1 MKRDLLQVYFILGSN
16 NTEEDPLYVLEE
28 ALKGGITLFQFRE
41 KGRGAL
47 EGVAKKQLAI
57 QMKELCHQ
65 YRVPFLV
72 NDDVPLALGVEADG
86 VHVGQDDMSI
96 HEVRKMVP
104 SNWLVG
110 VSSTNAEEAI
120 QAKKDGADYIGVGP
134 INSTNTKTD
143 AKQPIGAEGLQE
155 IRERVGDLPIVA
167 IGGIRLGHV
176 IRLVQ
181 SGADGVSVISA
192 ISQSVNPQTTAGAFL
207 KHANYYSRE
216 Q

>member
-192 ISQSVNPQTTAGAFL
+192 ISQSVNPRTTAGAFL